1 MVSSL
6 SIHLH
11 WNISKEKK
19 IMVPPIA
26 PCKVIRNPGN
36 FSTGIRNPALWISEF
51 SSRIL
56 ETY

>member
-11 WNISKEKK
+11 WNISKKTKTKQKK
-19 IMVPPIA
+19 KVKPPIA

-36 FSTGIRNPALWISEF
+36 CSLWNPQSSALDFGI
-51 SSRIL
+51 
-56 ETY
+56 